1 MNKQLSNQELF
12 HFFDTFGLI
21 LHSGIS
27 ASEGLS
33 LLLEEETDA
42 HGKQLLKTL
51 SEGMAES
58 GHLHESMQTSGSFPD
73 FAISYV
79 RVGEETGTLDEVMKS
94 LAEHYEQEIAL
105 SSQIRSAVAYPLL
118 MLGILGAVILILL
131 IKVLPVFSQVF
142 RQMGMEM
149 SGISAALLHTGET
162 ISRYSIVFLVILAL
176 LIGVIVFITFTPK
189 GRTLFQNCL
198 LHLPRLKEI
207 PAAIDYS
214 RLTQSMALALKS
226 GLGPEYSL
234 SAARLLVGTPQVT
247 ASLEKAIS
255 ELSQGAM
262 FSDALVQ
269 SGLFQ
274 GVDAQMI
281 RIGFTT
287 GYMDDVMKNLTRRYQ
302 EAAAEK
308 IDKAVSVIEPAIVIV
323 MSLLVG
329 LVLLSVMM
337 PLLGIL
343 SGLM

>member
-1 MNKQLSNQELF
+1 
-12 HFFDTFGLI
+12 
-21 LHSGIS
+21 
-27 ASEGLS
+27 
-33 LLLEEETDA
+33 
-42 HGKQLLKTL
+42 
-51 SEGMAES
+51 
-58 GHLHESMQTSGSFPD
+58 
-73 FAISYV
+73 
-79 RVGEETGTLDEVMKS
+79 
-94 LAEHYEQEIAL
+94 
-105 SSQIRSAVAYPLL
+105 

-189 GRTLFQNCL
+189 GRILFQNCL

>member
-1 MNKQLSNQELF
+1 MNKQLSNQELY

-27 ASEGLS
+27 TSEGLA

-42 HGKQLLKTL
+42 HGKQLPKAL

-58 GHLHESMQTSGSFPD
+58 GHLHETMENSGCFPD
-73 FAISYV
+73 FAIAYV

-149 SGISAALLHTGET
+149 SGVSAALLQAGES
-162 ISRYSIVFLVILAL
+162 ISRYSIVFLVVLAL
-176 LIGVIVFITFTPK
+176 LICVILFITFTQK
-189 GRTLFQNCL
+189 GRTFFQNCL
-198 LHLPRLKEI
+198 LHLPYLKEI
-207 PAAIDYS
+207 PVAIDYS

-234 SAARLLVGTPQVT
+234 SAARLLVGTPQIL
-247 ASLEKAIS
+247 ASLTQAIE
-255 ELSQGAM
+255 ELSRGAM
-262 FSDALVQ
+262 FTDALVQ

-302 EAAAEK
+302 ESTAQK
-308 IDKAVSVIEPAIVIV
+308 IDKAVSIIEPTIVIV

-329 LVLLSVMM
+329 LILLSVMM

-343 SGLM
+343 SGMM